1 MELVPSIRLFVIE
14 CLDYLEWS
22 IHLLRPQHL
31 RDDHG
36 KVSDLVE
43 CRTQLLFAECSRLE
57 DDSCFGRDEC
67 QSESR
72 SRSPPT
78 VSDLFEKLL
87 QVPPILLKNIGEDRP
102 GVGMVEYHVD
112 TGRQVLVREFPV

>member
-1 MELVPSIRLFVIE
+1 MAALLYSWDPARQGLVEDILVVCRVRGLELVPSVRLFVIE
-14 CLDYLEWS
+14 CLDYPEWS

-36 KVSDLVE
+36 QVPDLVE
-43 CRTQLLFAECSRLE
+43 RRTQLLLAERSRLE

-72 SRSPPT
+72 SRSPAT
-78 VSDLFEKLL
+78 VCDLFE
-87 QVPPILLKNIGEDRP
+87 
-102 GVGMVEYHVD
+102 
-112 TGRQVLVREFPV
+112 